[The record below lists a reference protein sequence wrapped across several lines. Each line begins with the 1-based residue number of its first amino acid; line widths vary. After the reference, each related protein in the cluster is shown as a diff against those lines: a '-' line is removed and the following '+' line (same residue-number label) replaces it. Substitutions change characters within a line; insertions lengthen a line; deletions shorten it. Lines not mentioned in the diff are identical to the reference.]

1 MPGNSYNFPAV
12 LLFGLSSG
20 NKTAI
25 VVMAAI
31 FVAFALLSSMLIPR
45 WRPQFPG
52 RALWLFVAICVLLF
66 LGMMTTVIVFGK
78 ESKAAGP
85 EEKTTSTAQ
94 TTSTSTTTTAAPSA
108 KTVKVAES
116 EWKVV
121 LPKTLSA
128 GKYTFE
134 ASNQGKFPHD
144 LTIDGPGVSDEKT
157 SEIAAG
163 SSAKLTVTLQS
174 GTYDFYCSIPGHKA
188 AGMDQKVTVS

>member
-1 MPGNSYNFPAV
+1 M

-25 VVMAAI
+25 IVMAAI
-31 FVAFALLSSMLIPR
+31 FVGFALLCSMLIPR
-45 WRPQFPG
+45 YRPQFPG
-52 RALWLFVAICVLLF
+52 GRGFSVFVGICVLLF

-78 ESKAAGP
+78 ESKSEAAGSEP
-85 EEKTTSTAQ
+85 KTT
-94 TTSTSTTTTAAPSA
+94 TSAATTTTAAPSA

-128 GKYTFE
+128 GKYTFQ
-134 ASNQGKFPHD
+134 ASNEGKFPHD

-157 SEIAAG
+157 PEIAAG
-163 SSAKLTVTLQS
+163 SSAKLSVTLKS
-174 GTYDFYCSIPGHKA
+174 GTYDFYCSIPGHKS

>member
-1 MPGNSYNFPAV
+1 V

-25 VVMAAI
+25 IVMAAI
-31 FVAFALLSSMLIPR
+31 FTGFALLCSLLIPR

-52 RALWLFVAICVLLF
+52 RALWLFVGICVLLF

-78 ESKAAGP
+78 ESKAAGS
-85 EEKTTSTAQ
+85 EHQ
-94 TTSTSTTTTAAPSA
+94 TTSPAQTTTTTAAPSA

-121 LPKTLSA
+121 LPKTLTT

-144 LTIDGPGVSDEKT
+144 LAIDGPGVKTKT

-163 SSAKLTVTLQS
+163 SSAKLTVTLKS
-174 GTYDFYCSIPGHKA
+174 GTYDFYCSLPGHKA

>member
-1 MPGNSYNFPAV
+1 V

-20 NKTAI
+20 NKTAFI
-25 VVMAAI
+25 VMAAI
-31 FVAFALLSSMLIPR
+31 FVGFALLCSILIPR
-45 WRPQFPG
+45 WNPQFPG

-85 EEKTTSTAQ
+85 EQQTTSAAQ
-94 TTSTSTTTTAAPSA
+94 TTTSAATTTTAAPSA

-128 GKYTFE
+128 GNYTFE

-144 LTIDGPGVSDEKT
+144 LAIDGPGVKTKT

-163 SSAKLTVTLQS
+163 SSAKLTVTLKS
-174 GTYDFYCSIPGHKA
+174 GTYDFYCSLPGHKQ

>member
-1 MPGNSYNFPAV
+1 M
-12 LLFGLSSG
+12 LQFGLSSG

-25 VVMAAI
+25 IVMAAI
-31 FVAFALLSSMLIPR
+31 FVGFALLCSMLIPR

-52 RALWLFVAICVLLF
+52 RGLWVFVGICVLLF
-66 LGMMTTVIVFGK
+66 VGMMTTVIVFGK
-78 ESKAAGP
+78 ESKSEAAGSEP
-85 EEKTTSTAQ
+85 KTT
-94 TTSTSTTTTAAPSA
+94 TSAATTTTAAPSA

-128 GKYTFE
+128 GKYTFQ
-134 ASNQGKFPHD
+134 ASNEGKFPHD

-157 SEIAAG
+157 PEIAAG
-163 SSAKLTVTLQS
+163 SSAKLTVTLKA

>member
-1 MPGNSYNFPAV
+1 V

-25 VVMAAI
+25 IVMAAI
-31 FVAFALLSSMLIPR
+31 FTGFALLCSLLIPR

-52 RALWLFVAICVLLF
+52 RALWLFVGICVLLF

-78 ESKAAGP
+78 ESKAAGS
-85 EEKTTSTAQ
+85 EHQ
-94 TTSTSTTTTAAPSA
+94 TTSAAQTTTTTAAPSA

-144 LTIDGPGVSDEKT
+144 LAIDGPGVKTKT

-163 SSAKLTVTLQS
+163 SSAKLTISLKS
-174 GTYDFYCSIPGHKA
+174 GTYDFYCSLPGHKA

>member
-1 MPGNSYNFPAV
+1 V

-20 NKTAI
+20 SKTAI

-31 FVAFALLSSMLIPR
+31 FTGFALLCSLLIPR
-45 WRPQFPG
+45 WSPQFPG
-52 RALWLFVAICVLLF
+52 RRLWLFVGICVVLF

-78 ESKAAGP
+78 ESESEAAG
-85 EEKTTSTAQ
+85 EHETTAEQ
-94 TTSTSTTTTAAPSA
+94 TTTQETTTTAPSA

-134 ASNQGKFPHD
+134 AANEGKFPHD
-144 LTIDGPGVSDEKT
+144 LAIEGPGVSDKT
-157 SEIAAG
+157 SEIPAG
-163 SSAKLTVTLQS
+163 DSAKLTVTLKS
-174 GTYDFYCSIPGHKA
+174 GTYDFYCSIPGHKS

>member
-1 MPGNSYNFPAV
+1 M

-25 VVMAAI
+25 IVMAAI
-31 FVAFALLSSMLIPR
+31 FVAFALLSSLWIPR

-52 RALWLFVAICVLLF
+52 HGLWVFVGICVLLF

-78 ESKAAGP
+78 ESKAAGS
-85 EEKTTSTAQ
+85 EEQTTSAAQ
-94 TTSTSTTTTAAPSA
+94 TTTSAATTTTAAPSA

-121 LPKTLSA
+121 LPKTLTA

-144 LTIDGPGVSDEKT
+144 LTIDGPGVNNTKT
-157 SEIAAG
+157 PEIAAG
-163 SSAKLTVTLQS
+163 GTAKLSVTLKA

>member
-1 MPGNSYNFPAV
+1 M

-25 VVMAAI
+25 IVMAAI
-31 FVAFALLSSMLIPR
+31 FAGFALLCSMLIPR

-52 RALWLFVAICVLLF
+52 RGLWVFVGICVLLF

-78 ESKAAGP
+78 ESKSEAAGSEP
-85 EEKTTSTAQ
+85 KTT
-94 TTSTSTTTTAAPSA
+94 TSAATTTTAAPSA

-128 GKYTFE
+128 GKYTFQ
-134 ASNQGKFPHD
+134 ASNEGKFPHD

-157 SEIAAG
+157 PEIAAG
-163 SSAKLTVTLQS
+163 SSAKLSVTLKS
-174 GTYDFYCSIPGHKA
+174 GTYDFYCSIPGHKS

>member
-1 MPGNSYNFPAV
+1 M

-25 VVMAAI
+25 IVMAAI
-31 FVAFALLSSMLIPR
+31 FVGFALLCALLIPR
-45 WRPQFPG
+45 WRPQFPV
-52 RALWLFVAICVLLF
+52 RLWLFVGICVLLF

-78 ESKAAGP
+78 ESKAAG

-94 TTSTSTTTTAAPSA
+94 TPTSAATTTTAAPSEQ
-108 KTVKVAES
+108 TVKVTEL

-121 LPKTLSA
+121 PAKTTLAA
-128 GKYTFE
+128 GKYAFDV
-134 ASNQGKFPHD
+134 SNQGKFPHD
-144 LTIDGPGVSDEKT
+144 LTINGPGVSNERT
-157 SEIAAG
+157 SQIPAG
-163 SSAKLTVTLQS
+163 GSAKLSVTLKS

>member
-1 MPGNSYNFPAV
+1 V

-25 VVMAAI
+25 IVMAAI
-31 FVAFALLSSMLIPR
+31 FTGFALLCSLLIPR
-45 WRPQFPG
+45 WRPQFPA
-52 RALWLFVAICVLLF
+52 RLWLFVGICVLLF

-78 ESKAAGP
+78 ESKSEAAGS
-85 EEKTTSTAQ
+85 EATTTSRA
-94 TTSTSTTTTAAPSA
+94 TSTTTTAAPSEQ
-108 KTVKVAES
+108 TVKVAES

-134 ASNQGKFPHD
+134 ASNEGKFPHD
-144 LTIDGPGVSDEKT
+144 LTIDGPGVKDEKT
-157 SEIAAG
+157 SQIAAG
-163 SSAKLTVTLQS
+163 SSAKLTVTLKA

>member
-1 MPGNSYNFPAV
+1 M
-12 LLFGLSSG
+12 LIFGLSSG
-20 NKTAI
+20 SKTAI

-31 FVAFALLSSMLIPR
+31 FTGFALLCSMLIPR

-52 RALWLFVAICVLLF
+52 RGLWVFVGLCVLLF

-78 ESKAAGP
+78 ESKSEAAGS
-85 EEKTTSTAQ
+85 EQQ
-94 TTSTSTTTTAAPSA
+94 TTSASQTTSTTTTAAPAA

-121 LPKTLSA
+121 LPKTLSS

-144 LTIDGPGVSDEKT
+144 LTIDGPGVNTKT

-163 SSAKLTVTLQS
+163 QSAKLTVTLKS
-174 GTYDFYCSIPGHKA
+174 GTYDFYCSLPGHKA
-188 AGMDQKVTVS
+188 AGMDEKVTVS

>member
-1 MPGNSYNFPAV
+1 M

-25 VVMAAI
+25 IVMAAI
-31 FVAFALLSSMLIPR
+31 FAGFALLCSMLIPR

-52 RALWLFVAICVLLF
+52 RGLWVFVGICVLLF

-78 ESKAAGP
+78 ESKSEAAGSEP
-85 EEKTTSTAQ
+85 KTT
-94 TTSTSTTTTAAPSA
+94 TSAATTTTAAPSA

-128 GKYTFE
+128 GKYTFQ
-134 ASNQGKFPHD
+134 ASNEGKFPHD
-144 LTIDGPGVSDEKT
+144 LTIDGPGVSEKT
-157 SEIAAG
+157 PEIAAG
-163 SSAKLTVTLQS
+163 SSAKLSVTLKS
-174 GTYDFYCSIPGHKA
+174 GTYDFYCSIPGHKS

>member
-1 MPGNSYNFPAV
+1 V

-25 VVMAAI
+25 IVMAAI
-31 FVAFALLSSMLIPR
+31 FTGFALLCSLLIPR

-52 RALWLFVAICVLLF
+52 RALWLFVGICVLLF

-78 ESKAAGP
+78 ESKAAGS
-85 EEKTTSTAQ
+85 EHQ
-94 TTSTSTTTTAAPSA
+94 TTSAAQTTTTTAAPSA

-144 LTIDGPGVSDEKT
+144 LAIDGPGVKTKT

-163 SSAKLTVTLQS
+163 SSAKLTVTLKS
-174 GTYDFYCSIPGHKA
+174 GTYDFYCSLPGHKA